1 MGTNLPET
9 AGFYKLT
16 NEILDIKRNIILYEV
31 PVDENLV
38 PRPFHLW
45 YGTSS
50 RYKWH
55 TFATVRY
62 KKREMSWI
70 RGWFHDKILAEL
82 LKNSSH

>member
-38 PRPFHLW
+38 PRPFHL
-45 YGTSS
+45 
-50 RYKWH
+50 
-55 TFATVRY
+55 
-62 KKREMSWI
+62 
-70 RGWFHDKILAEL
+70 
-82 LKNSSH
+82 